1 MIGRPV
7 LPDLERVTGERQS
20 GRRWLP
26 FVLAGVLVVVLVLV
40 VLFLFSPP
48 LRVPRGIVRRA
59 ATELIRRFG
68 PAGAVGLLYLEE
80 SGVPLPVPGDVYVL
94 YLGDH
99 FASQFRLWV
108 LAWLAIIVAVV
119 LGATNLYLISRQIGR
134 RLIAGSLGALL
145 HVTPQRLDQAE
156 AWFHRWGPWALI
168 FGRHIPGGR
177 IPITIAAG
185 LLRVNYPV
193 FAACVAVSTAIWA
206 GAWFTIG
213 HFAGRAVE
221 RWIRTHPQLSIT
233 IPIVWVSLVVIYVV
247 YRVSTYRSHSPPED
261 PVEQRDEAG
270 RPSGPPL

>member
-1 MIGRPV
+1 MRVKRREGEEMLFEPV
-7 LPDLERVTGERQS
+7 LPDWKHVSGERKN

-26 FVLAGVLVVVLVLV
+26 FVLAAVLVVVLVLV
-40 VLFLFSPP
+40 ALFLFSPP
-48 LRVPRGIVRRA
+48 FRVPRGIVRRGL
-59 ATELIRRFG
+59 TVLVRRFG

-99 FASQFRLWV
+99 FAPEVRLWV

-156 AWFHRWGPWALI
+156 AWFRRWGPWALI

-177 IPITIAAG
+177 VPITIAAG

-193 FAACVAVSTAIWA
+193 FAVCVAISTAVWA
-206 GAWFTIG
+206 GAWFVIG
-213 HFAGRAVE
+213 RFAGRAVE
-221 RWIRTHPQLSIT
+221 RWIRMHPQLSIT
-233 IPIVWVSLVVIYVV
+233 IPVVWVSLVVIYVV
-247 YRVSTYRSHSPPED
+247 YRVSMYRSHSAPED
-261 PVEQRDEAG
+261 PIE
-270 RPSGPPL
+270 